1 MLQKIILN
9 YEINKN
15 QSVNVSINHLGA
27 SQDGISSNNQEDEKT
42 LFKRSRSIHKRV
54 LEVLNDSSSYMAV
67 PVRATIISSLLL
79 VPYMGVVPAMTM
91 AMSSSIATTGMFL
104 VSTSPLTFL
113 FQKAILF
120 CQKKI
125 IYYQT

>member
-1 MLQKIILN
+1 MCLI
-9 YEINKN
+9 
-15 QSVNVSINHLGA
+15 VSINRLGA
-27 SQDGISSNNQEDEKT
+27 SQDGISSNNEDEKT

-104 VSTSPLTFL
+104 VSTFSINFFYKKAVPFYQKNIYFSNVKWYSFL
-113 FQKAILF
+113 R
-120 CQKKI
+120 
-125 IYYQT
+125 

>member
-1 MLQKIILN
+1 MCLI
-9 YEINKN
+9 
-15 QSVNVSINHLGA
+15 VSINRLGA

-104 VSTSPLTFL
+104 VSTSPLSSVTKSDTVIPKKRFV
-113 FQKAILF
+113 FAI
-120 CQKKI
+120 
-125 IYYQT
+125 